1 MQSPLFV
8 LQKTHDRRVIKP

>member
-8 LQKTHDRRVIKP
+8 FQKTHDRRVIKP